1 MKTNPSKF
9 QAICIGTN
17 AHDGITSFNIDSIEI
32 KCDDNVTLLGINID
46 FILRFDDHVFEICKK
61 SFKTTC
67 CLKAPWLIFNQTR
80 KNDYL
85 QFFYCI

>member
-32 KCDDNVTLLGINID
+32 KCDDNVTLLGINIE

-61 SFKTTC
+61 K
-67 CLKAPWLIFNQTR
+67 
-80 KNDYL
+80 L
-85 QFFYCI
+85 QNNLLS